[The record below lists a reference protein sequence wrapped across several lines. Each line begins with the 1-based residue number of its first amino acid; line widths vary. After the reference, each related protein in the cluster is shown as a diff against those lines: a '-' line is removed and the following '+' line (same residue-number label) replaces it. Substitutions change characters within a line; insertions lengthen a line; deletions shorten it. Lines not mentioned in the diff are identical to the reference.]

1 MRRLGAALALA
12 AAITGCAGSGG
23 GGVAADAPLDVY
35 LSVPLSG
42 PRAAAGE
49 QIEAEAKRALAEAG
63 GKAGSHPVELK
74 VLDATGGTG
83 AVNPVSVGANAR
95 QATEDADTI
104 AYIGEVDAPATATS
118 LPITSM
124 AEIPQI
130 LLAPVPGGLGLDNM
144 IDLSSAHGI
153 PGAAAIEALLQA
165 VQSIAPSD
173 VTRTAVRDQLRKA
186 SAVTG

>member
-1 MRRLGAALALA
+1 M
-12 AAITGCAGSGG
+12 
-23 GGVAADAPLDVY
+23 AADAPLDVY

-42 PRAAAGE
+42 PQAVAGE
-49 QIEAEAKRALAEAG
+49 RIEAEAKRALAEAG
-63 GKAGSHPVELK
+63 GKAASHPVELK

-104 AYIGEVDAPATATS
+104 AYIGEVETAASATS
-118 LPITSM
+118 LPITGM

-130 LLAPVPGGLGLDNM
+130 VLAPAPGGLAVDNA
-144 IDLSSAHGI
+144 IDLPNAHGN

-165 VQSIAPSD
+165 VDHAAASD
-173 VTRTAVRDQLRKA
+173 VTRAAVRDRLREA
-186 SAVTG
+186 STATG

>member
-1 MRRLGAALALA
+1 LGAALALA
-12 AAITGCAGSGG
+12 LAISGCAGSG

-42 PRAAAGE
+42 PGSAAGE
-49 QIEAEAKRALAEAG
+49 RIEAEAKRALAEAG
-63 GKAGSHPVELK
+63 GKAESHPIELK

-83 AVNPVSVGANAR
+83 AVNPVAVGANAR

-104 AYIGEVDAPATATS
+104 AYIGEVETAASATS
-118 LPITSM
+118 LPITGM

-130 LLAPVPGGLGLDNM
+130 LLGPTPGGLGVDNVVD
-144 IDLSSAHGI
+144 ISNTHGD
-153 PGAAAIEALLQA
+153 PGAAAIDALLQA
-165 VQSIAPSD
+165 VGRVAPSD
-173 VTRTAVRDQLRKA
+173 LTRTAVRDQLRKS